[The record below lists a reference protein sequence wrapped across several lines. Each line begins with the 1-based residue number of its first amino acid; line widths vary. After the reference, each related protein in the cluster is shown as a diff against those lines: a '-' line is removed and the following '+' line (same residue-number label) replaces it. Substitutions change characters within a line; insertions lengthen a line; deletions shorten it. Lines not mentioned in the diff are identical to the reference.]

1 MTKLEKTNLILEALR
16 DGYDVLAAVENVD
29 VAKVEGAKIEG
40 VGFDGETIFGF
51 RKLVNGEFQKIDV
64 TNVDVFKYFK
74 EKIAGACVASAEAQN
89 AR

>member
-1 MTKLEKTNLILEALR
+1 MTKLEKTNSILEALR
-16 DGYDVLAAVENVD
+16 DGYDVLAAVENAD
-29 VAKVEGAKIEG
+29 AAKVEGAKIEG

-74 EKIAGACVASAEAQN
+74 EKIAGACVGDAETRSA
-89 AR
+89 